1 MNLSEQPP
9 RLTRLVMG
17 AAVAGVGL
25 LLMVAVAWSATVA
38 VLGMAVLALLAA
50 AMRAMSPRTW
60 QLGSRNRP
68 GDISVLV
75 VLGLALG
82 FLGLTTPLG

>member
-1 MNLSEQPP
+1 
-9 RLTRLVMG
+9 MG

-25 LLMVAVAWSATVA
+25 LLVVAVVWSATA
-38 VLGMAVLALLAA
+38 AVLAMAALALVAA

-60 QLGSRNRP
+60 QLGSRSRA